1 MKSNKPSLS
10 LIDRAAFDGAGL
22 CGEPAGDMG
31 KRARGE
37 AARTEGRRRLCLS
50 LAKHVA
56 SAMKPVC
63 DNKFVIRRGVILE
76 HAPNTSNPTT
86 WVDCLAASPFGVFV
100 INQYDW
106 AGSVT
111 RSTNHDEL
119 LVRDDFGVALVQTSP
134 LRRAKPALRYLR
146 AMLAQYGCPVE
157 YIAVFPDRYC
167 TLDPALPE
175 AILQHPELY
184 HFMRTRLNR
193 FCDSQ
198 SRFLD
203 VHMIVAQMQWHCADW
218 GEG

>member
-22 CGEPAGDMG
+22 CGELAGDMG

-37 AARTEGRRRLCLS
+37 AARTEGRRRLCLW

-63 DNKFVIRRGVILE
+63 DGKFVIRRGVVLE

-100 INQYDW
+100 NNQYNW
-106 AGSVT
+106 AGSLT

-134 LRRAKPALRYLR
+134 LQRRATCAGSSTCPRYS
-146 AMLAQYGCPVE
+146 
-157 YIAVFPDRYC
+157 I
-167 TLDPALPE
+167 
-175 AILQHPELY
+175 
-184 HFMRTRLNR
+184 TRLSSVSASALSAR
-193 FCDSQ
+193 PL
-198 SRFLD
+198 RR
-203 VHMIVAQMQWHCADW
+203 AA
-218 GEG
+218 